1 MLPENLNNNSLPKE
15 KNPLLKLNS
24 KKDSKNLNH
33 SKSKINHKLQ
43 IKFLIFPKLK
53 EAPSSKD
60 LFLLETQIKIPFKKD
75 NKFSKSNT
83 LKNCKHFKKEKF
95 IKNLKKLFRSPKE
108 LIKLNGFK
116 KSTQ

>member
-15 KNPLLKLNS
+15 KNPSLKLNS
-24 KKDSKNLNH
+24 KKDSKNSNH
-33 SKSKINHKLQ
+33 LKIKINHKLQ

-95 IKNLKKLFRSPKE
+95 IKNLKKSSQFLKE

-116 KSTQ
+116 K